1 MEAIRNWLRSVVV
14 IIVLASFLEYL
25 LPGDELRRYVR
36 MVVNLLLVLAL
47 VGPIVQIIRRP
58 PAGLAWPAVVGAPQ
72 EQTAELVSA
81 GQRLNAQAQSLFAKE
96 GAGRLSKRIAEV
108 AGMVQGV
115 DSASAEVVLDTE
127 GAVTHIN
134 IAVACTG
141 DFESI
146 SDIIRKTVGA
156 LIEIPVEI
164 VTVSR
169 TSGKGE

>member
-1 MEAIRNWLRSVVV
+1 MEALRNWLRSVVV

-58 PAGLAWPAVVGAPQ
+58 PTGLAWPAVVGPPQ

-81 GQRLNAQAQSLFAKE
+81 GQRLSAQAQSLFVKE

-108 AGMVQGV
+108 AAMVQGV
-115 DSASAEVVLDTE
+115 ASADADVVLDSE
-127 GAVTHIN
+127 GAVTRIN
-134 IAVACTG
+134 ITVACTG
-141 DFESI
+141 DFENV
-146 SDIIRKTVGA
+146 SDTIRKTVGA
-156 LIEIPVEI
+156 LIEIPVEL
-164 VTVSR
+164 VTVNR
-169 TSGKGE
+169 VSGKGE